1 MAASAYHSR
10 TASVDSAVAT
20 EAHHDDNEKY
30 RSSFEESEND
40 RISQHTAVED
50 RDGHEEEG
58 LLEKDAAA
66 EVTQAPEKDSGGMT
80 KAVVWMV
87 INTLATIGIV
97 FTNKAIFSDP
107 TLKLAQ
113 LSFAGFHFFIT
124 WLTLYVLSRPQ
135 LAFFVPRRTTIREI
149 IPLSISM
156 SLNVILPNLSL
167 AFSSVTFYQVA
178 RILLTPTVA
187 LMNFVLYRATL
198 PRNAIL
204 ALIPACVGVGMV
216 SYYDSLPTDDVNV
229 KTTTGLGVI
238 FAFAGIFASSLYTVW
253 IASYHRKLQ
262 MTSMQLLFNQAPVS
276 AFLLLYVIPFV
287 DTFPVW
293 SEVPINRW
301 VMIMMSGVF
310 ASLINISQFFIIA
323 KTGPVSSTVVGH
335 LKTCTIVALGWATSG
350 RSVGDKSVMGVFV
363 AVGGIIAR
371 NAMSSLS
378 ATGAITFRISW
389 KLHVS
394 SYDSW
399 KNPKDPSIRDEYLA
413 ICLAVRDQ
421 ALDLP
426 EFLQHHYYNMGI
438 KRIYILDDGSSPP
451 LKASLDTYGVPS
463 SALTF
468 VYYDETQR
476 VGQMQ
481 YKMYNDCA
489 QIHGQNHTWL
499 AFIDA
504 DEFFDTP
511 GGESYESVLR
521 DLEVNRGHDVGA
533 LGVNWQMHTSNG
545 QLHRAPSV
553 RKAYT
558 QCIYDDPDH
567 DGDLSDNKH
576 VKSIVRVRDYAGP
589 INQHVFNL
597 ARGKITVGEDGK
609 DIAHWA
615 FRRPITRDRLSLHH
629 YAVKSKEE
637 YEEKMMRSNAMGQ
650 PKTWDFWNH
659 VEHDLPHVSCEDMLR
674 WVE

>member
-216 SYYDSLPTDDVNV
+216 SYYDSLPTDDANV

-363 AVGGIIAR
+363 AVGGIIAY
-371 NAMSSLS
+371 SLVM
-378 ATGAITFRISW
+378 I
-389 KLHVS
+389 
-394 SYDSW
+394 
-399 KNPKDPSIRDEYLA
+399 
-413 ICLAVRDQ
+413 
-421 ALDLP
+421 
-426 EFLQHHYYNMGI
+426 QH
-438 KRIYILDDGSSPP
+438 K
-451 LKASLDTYGVPS
+451 
-463 SALTF
+463 
-468 VYYDETQR
+468 
-476 VGQMQ
+476 
-481 YKMYNDCA
+481 
-489 QIHGQNHTWL
+489 
-499 AFIDA
+499 
-504 DEFFDTP
+504 
-511 GGESYESVLR
+511 
-521 DLEVNRGHDVGA
+521 
-533 LGVNWQMHTSNG
+533 
-545 QLHRAPSV
+545 
-553 RKAYT
+553 
-558 QCIYDDPDH
+558 
-567 DGDLSDNKH
+567 
-576 VKSIVRVRDYAGP
+576 
-589 INQHVFNL
+589 
-597 ARGKITVGEDGK
+597 ARGGAK
-609 DIAHWA
+609 A
-615 FRRPITRDRLSLHH
+615 
-629 YAVKSKEE
+629 
-637 YEEKMMRSNAMGQ
+637 
-650 PKTWDFWNH
+650 
-659 VEHDLPHVSCEDMLR
+659 
-674 WVE
+674 